1 MPVNVEL
8 TMPKKKEPPQPA
20 KAIAPIEA
28 VEDKIFI
35 LRGQKVMLDSD
46 LADLYGVETRTL
58 NQAVKR
64 NINRFPQD
72 FLFQLTREEAQ
83 ALLRSRSQSVI
94 LKRGKNVKYAPYAFT
109 EHGAVMLATI
119 LRSQTAIDA
128 SIHVVRAFVR
138 MRSILA
144 AHREL
149 AKQLE
154 RLEKNTDARFKAV
167 FNMIK
172 KLMQPPTK

>member
-1 MPVNVEL
+1 M
-8 TMPKKKEPPQPA
+8 
-20 KAIAPIEA
+20 
-28 VEDKIFI
+28 EDKIFI

-64 NINRFPQD
+64 NLNRFPPD
-72 FLFQLTREEAQ
+72 FLFQLTIEEAQ
-83 ALLRSRSQSVI
+83 AVLHSRSQSVI
-94 LKRGKNVKYAPYAFT
+94 LKQGKNIKYAPYAFT

-128 SIHVVRAFVR
+128 SIQVVRAFIR
-138 MRSILA
+138 MRSILT
-144 AHREL
+144 AHKEL

-154 RLEKNTDARFKAV
+154 QLEKKTDARFKAV
-167 FNMIK
+167 FAIIK
-172 KLMQPPTK
+172 KLMQPPTKPLKKIGFRTDDEKK